1 MNYKMFNIEQHRSNK
16 MKTHFICQNTM
27 TGAIHV
33 LYYEMDIKNLFTP
46 CGYNVTNYELHNNPN
61 LEKRSKIC
69 IKCHNSLLKS
79 HNKNLMAYMTHIKLT
94 GEMNGR
100 FKI

>member
-1 MNYKMFNIEQHRSNK
+1 
-16 MKTHFICQNTM
+16 MKTHLICQNTM

-33 LYYEMDIKNLFTP
+33 VGNRAKFSP
-46 CGYNVTNYELHNNPN
+46 CGYYITGYEFANNPSLN
-61 LEKRSKIC
+61 KRSKIC

-94 GEMNGR
+94 GEINGR
-100 FKI
+100 LKI

>member
-1 MNYKMFNIEQHRSNK
+1 
-16 MKTHFICQNTM
+16 MKTHYICQNSM

-33 LYYEMDIKNLFTP
+33 LFNKSKFKLTP
-46 CGYNVTNYELHNNPN
+46 CGYWLEPREIINIPN
-61 LEKRSKIC
+61 LTKRSKIC

-79 HNKNLMAYMTHIKLT
+79 HNKNLIAYMTHIKLT

-100 FKI
+100 IKI